1 MNLDK
6 PTQER
11 LISIVRRAG
20 QEIVMPSFRQLSAA
34 DVETKSSLTD
44 LVTLADKASE
54 AFITDEIQA
63 AFPDWEIVG
72 EEAVAEDPSTTDKIA
87 TADTCVIIDPIDGTW
102 NYAHGSPE
110 FGLILAVVVKGV
122 TRFGLLYDPVND
134 DWIYA
139 NLGEGAFFQ
148 RTAMSEKGKHQTP
161 AQAPLALQIHPDAE
175 LNLDKLFGIMSVNS
189 YTGQKKQDFALKAS
203 RFVRINNLPSCPAY
217 RQIAL
222 GHFNFS
228 LTYKMLPWDHAAGV
242 LVHTEAGGICRTLD
256 GQEYSP
262 TMLDGEMLAAQSEQ
276 QWQALAE
283 WFLSLNTKFTL

>member
-6 PTQER
+6 PTQAR
-11 LISIVRRAG
+11 LINIVRRAG
-20 QEIVMPSFRQLSAA
+20 QEIVMPSFRQLGAA
-34 DVETKSSLTD
+34 DVKTKSSLTD
-44 LVTLADKASE
+44 LVTIADKASE
-54 AFITDEIQA
+54 NFISNEIRT

-72 EEAVAEDPSTTDKIA
+72 EEAVADAPSTTNKIA

-102 NYAHGSPE
+102 NYAHGLSD
-110 FGLILAVVVKGV
+110 FGIILAVVVKGV

-148 RTAMSEKGKHQTP
+148 RTTMNEKGRNQTP
-161 AQAPLALQIHPDAE
+161 TQAPLPLHITAE
-175 LNLDKLFGIMSVNS
+175 PELDKLAGIMSVNS
-189 YTGQKKQDFALKAS
+189 YSDERKRDFALKAS

-217 RQIAL
+217 RQIAQ
-222 GHFNFS
+222 GHFHFS

-262 TMLDGEMLAAQSEQ
+262 TLLKGEMLAAQSET
-276 QWQALAE
+276 QWQELAAYFRNE
-283 WFLSLNTKFTL
+283 TSDH

>member
-1 MNLDK
+1 MNIDK
-6 PTQER
+6 LSQDR
-11 LISIVRRAG
+11 LIDIVRRAG
-20 QEIVMPSFRQLSAA
+20 QEIVMPSFRQLHAS

-44 LVTLADKASE
+44 LVTVADKASE
-54 AFITDEIQA
+54 AFITTEIQH

-72 EEAVAEDPSTTDKIA
+72 EEAVAENPSTTDKIA

-102 NYAHGSPE
+102 NYAHGLSD
-110 FGLILAVVVKGV
+110 FGIILAVVVEGV

-139 NLGEGAFFQ
+139 NLGEGTFFQ
-148 RTAMSEKGKHQTP
+148 RTAMNEKGKYQRP
-161 AQAPLALQIHPDAE
+161 AQAPLPLYITAE
-175 LNLDKLFGIMSVNS
+175 PELDKLAGIMSVNS
-189 YTGQKKQDFALKAS
+189 YKGQRKQDFAFKAA

-217 RQIAL
+217 RQIAQ
-222 GHFNFS
+222 GNFHFS

-256 GQEYSP
+256 GKEYSP

-276 QWQALAE
+276 QWQELAE
-283 WFLSLNTKFTL
+283 HFRK

>member
-1 MNLDK
+1 
-6 PTQER
+6 
-11 LISIVRRAG
+11 
-20 QEIVMPSFRQLSAA
+20 
-34 DVETKSSLTD
+34 
-44 LVTLADKASE
+44 
-54 AFITDEIQA
+54 ITDEIQQ
-63 AFPDWEIVG
+63 AFPNWEIVG
-72 EEAVAEDPSTTDKIA
+72 EEAVAEDPSTTDKIG

-102 NYAHGSPE
+102 NYAHGLSD
-110 FGLILAVVVKGV
+110 FGIILAVVVKGV

-148 RTAMSEKGKHQTP
+148 RTAMKEKGKNQTP
-161 AQAPLALQIHPDAE
+161 AQAPLALHITAE
-175 LNLDKLFGIMSVNS
+175 QDLDKLAGIMSVNS
-189 YTGQKKQDFALKAS
+189 YTGQRKQDFALKAS
-203 RFVRINNLPSCPAY
+203 RFIRINNLPSCPAY

-242 LVHTEAGGICRTLD
+242 LVHTQAGGICRTLE
-256 GQEYSP
+256 GQEYNP

-283 WFLSLNTKFTL
+283 YFRS

>member
-6 PTQER
+6 PTQAR
-11 LISIVRRAG
+11 LINIVRRAG

-34 DVETKSSLTD
+34 DVDTKSSLTD
-44 LVTLADKASE
+44 LVTIADKASE
-54 AFITDEIQA
+54 AFITTEIQQ
-63 AFPDWEIVG
+63 AFPGWAIVG

-87 TADTCVIIDPIDGTW
+87 TAQTCVIIDPIDGTW

-148 RTAMSEKGKHQTP
+148 RTAMDEKGKHQTP
-161 AQAPLALQIHPDAE
+161 AQAPLALR
-175 LNLDKLFGIMSVNS
+175 LNDTTETDLDKLFGIMSVNS

-217 RQIAL
+217 RQIAQ
-222 GHFNFS
+222 GHFHFS

-242 LVHTEAGGICRTLD
+242 LVHTEAGGICRTLENKD
-256 GQEYSP
+256 YSP
-262 TMLDGEMLAAQSEQ
+262 STLDGEMLAAQSEQ

-283 WFLSLNTKFTL
+283 YFCR

>member
-6 PTQER
+6 LSQDR
-11 LISIVRRAG
+11 LIDIVRRAG
-20 QEIVMPSFRQLSAA
+20 QEIVMPSFRQLNAA
-34 DVETKSSLTD
+34 DVEIKSSLTD
-44 LVTLADKASE
+44 LVTVADKASE
-54 AFITDEIQA
+54 AFITAEIQQ

-102 NYAHGSPE
+102 NYAHGLSD
-110 FGLILAVVVKGV
+110 FGIILAVVVKGV

-148 RTAMSEKGKHQTP
+148 RTAMNEKSNNQVPNQT
-161 AQAPLALQIHPDAE
+161 PLALQITAE
-175 LNLDKLFGIMSVNS
+175 PELDKLTGIMSVNA

-217 RQIAL
+217 RQIAQ

-242 LVHTEAGGICRTLD
+242 LVHTEAGGVCRTLE
-256 GQEYSP
+256 GKEYSP
-262 TMLDGEMLAAQSEQ
+262 AMLDGEMLAAQSEQ
-276 QWQALAE
+276 QWQELAE
-283 WFLSLNTKFTL
+283 YFRK

>member
-6 PTQER
+6 PTQAR
-11 LISIVRRAG
+11 LINIVRRAG

-34 DVETKSSLTD
+34 DVDTKSSLTD
-44 LVTLADKASE
+44 LVTIADKASE
-54 AFITDEIQA
+54 AFITTEIQQ
-63 AFPDWEIVG
+63 AFPDWAIVG

-87 TADTCVIIDPIDGTW
+87 TAQTCVIIDPIDGTW

-148 RTAMSEKGKHQTP
+148 RTAMDEKGKHQTP
-161 AQAPLALQIHPDAE
+161 AQAPLALR
-175 LNLDKLFGIMSVNS
+175 LNDTTETDLDKLFGIMSVNS

-217 RQIAL
+217 RQIAQ
-222 GHFNFS
+222 GHFHFS

-242 LVHTEAGGICRTLD
+242 LVHTEAGGICRTLENKD
-256 GQEYSP
+256 YSP
-262 TMLDGEMLAAQSEQ
+262 SMLDGEMLAAQSEQ

-283 WFLSLNTKFTL
+283 YFRK

>member
-6 PTQER
+6 PTQAR
-11 LISIVRRAG
+11 LINIVRRAG

-44 LVTLADKASE
+44 LVTIADKASE
-54 AFITDEIQA
+54 TFISNEIEA
-63 AFPDWEIVG
+63 AFPEWEIVG
-72 EEAVAEDPSTTDKIA
+72 EEAVADDPSTTDKIA

-102 NYAHGSPE
+102 NYAHGLSD
-110 FGLILAVVVKGV
+110 FGIILAVIVKGV

-148 RTAMSEKGKHQTP
+148 RTAMAEKGKHQTP
-161 AQAPLALQIHPDAE
+161 TQAPLPLNITAE
-175 LNLDKLFGIMSVNS
+175 PELDKLAGIMSVNS
-189 YTGQKKQDFALKAS
+189 YSDEKKRDFALKAS
-203 RFVRINNLPSCPAY
+203 RFIRINNLPSCPAY
-217 RQIAL
+217 RQIAQ
-222 GHFNFS
+222 GHFHFS

-262 TMLDGEMLAAQSEQ
+262 TLLDGEMLAAQSET
-276 QWQALAE
+276 QWQELAAY
-283 WFLSLNTKFTL
+283 FRH

>member
-6 PTQER
+6 TTQER
-11 LISIVRRAG
+11 LINIVRQAG
-20 QEIVMPSFRQLSAA
+20 QEIVMPNFRQLSAA

-44 LVTLADKASE
+44 LVTMADKASE
-54 AFITDEIQA
+54 AFITKEIQH
-63 AFPDWEIVG
+63 AFPDWDIVG
-72 EEAVAEDPSTTDKIA
+72 EEAVAEDPSTTDKIG

-102 NYAHGSPE
+102 NYAHGLSD
-110 FGLILAVVVKGV
+110 FGIILAVVVKGV

-139 NLGEGAFFQ
+139 SLDEGAFFQ
-148 RTAMSEKGKHQTP
+148 RTAMNEKGKNQTP
-161 AQAPLALQIHPDAE
+161 AQAPLALHISAE
-175 LNLDKLFGIMSVNS
+175 QDLDKLAGIMSVNS
-189 YTGQKKQDFALKAS
+189 YTNPKKQDFAVKAS

-217 RQIAL
+217 RQIAQ
-222 GHFNFS
+222 GHFHFS

-256 GQEYSP
+256 GQEYNP

-276 QWQALAE
+276 QWQALAKY
-283 WFLSLNTKFTL
+283 FCR

>member
-6 PTQER
+6 ATQAR

-20 QEIVMPSFRQLSAA
+20 QEIVMPNFRQLSAA

-44 LVTLADKASE
+44 LVTIADKASE
-54 AFITDEIQA
+54 AFITNEIQH
-63 AFPDWEIVG
+63 AFADWEIVG
-72 EEAVAEDPSTTDKIA
+72 EEAVAEDPSTTDKIT

-102 NYAHGSPE
+102 NYAHGLSD
-110 FGLILAVVVKGV
+110 FGIILAVVVKGV

-148 RTAMSEKGKHQTP
+148 RTAMSEKGKTQP
-161 AQAPLALQIHPDAE
+161 AQAPLPLHIKAEPD
-175 LNLDKLFGIMSVNS
+175 LDKLTGIMSVNA
-189 YTGQKKQDFALKAS
+189 YKGQKKHDFAQKAA

-217 RQIAL
+217 RQIAQ
-222 GHFNFS
+222 GHFHFS

-242 LVHTEAGGICRTLD
+242 LIHTEAGGVCRTLD
-256 GQEYSP
+256 GQEYRP

-283 WFLSLNTKFTL
+283 WFRK

>member
-6 PTQER
+6 ATQER
-11 LISIVRRAG
+11 LINIVRQAG
-20 QEIVMPSFRQLSAA
+20 QEIVMPNFRQLNAA
-34 DVETKSSLTD
+34 DVETKSCLTD
-44 LVTLADKASE
+44 LVTMADKASE
-54 AFITDEIQA
+54 AFITDEIQQ
-63 AFPDWEIVG
+63 AFPDWDIVG

-139 NLGEGAFFQ
+139 NRGEGAFFQ

-161 AQAPLALQIHPDAE
+161 AQAPLPLKIHSDAE

-217 RQIAL
+217 RQIAQ
-222 GHFNFS
+222 GHFHFS

-242 LVHTEAGGICRTLD
+242 LIYTEAGGICRTLD
-256 GQEYSP
+256 GQEYRP
-262 TMLDGEMLAAQSEQ
+262 TMLDGEMLAAQSEE

-283 WFLSLNTKFTL
+283 YFRK

>member
-6 PTQER
+6 PAQER

-20 QEIVMPSFRQLSAA
+20 QEIVMPNFRQLSAA

-44 LVTLADKASE
+44 LVTIADKASE
-54 AFITDEIQA
+54 AFITDEIQQ
-63 AFPDWEIVG
+63 AFPNWEVVG
-72 EEAVAEDPSTTDKIA
+72 EEAVAEDPSTTDKIG

-161 AQAPLALQIHPDAE
+161 AQAPLPLHINSNVE

-217 RQIAL
+217 RQIAQ
-222 GHFNFS
+222 GHFHFS

-262 TMLDGEMLAAQSEQ
+262 TMLDGEMLAAQSEE

>member
-6 PTQER
+6 QIQDT
-11 LISIVRRAG
+11 LIGIVRKAG
-20 QEIVMPSFRQLSAA
+20 QEIVMPSFRQLSAT

-44 LVTLADKASE
+44 LVTIADKASE
-54 AFITDEIQA
+54 AFITKEIQN
-63 AFPDWEIVG
+63 AFPDWDIVG
-72 EEAVAEDPSTTDKIA
+72 EEAVAEDPTTTDKIA

-102 NYAHGSPE
+102 NYAHGLSE
-110 FGLILAVVVKGV
+110 FGMILAVVVKGV

-134 DWIYA
+134 DWVYA

-148 RTAMSEKGKHQTP
+148 RTAMDEKGKHQTP
-161 AQAPLALQIHPDAE
+161 AQAPLALR
-175 LNLDKLFGIMSVNS
+175 LNDTTETDLDKLFGIMSVNS

-217 RQIAL
+217 RQIAQ
-222 GHFNFS
+222 GHFHFS

-242 LVHTEAGGICRTLD
+242 LIHTEAGGICRTLD
-256 GQEYSP
+256 GQEYLP
-262 TMLDGEMLAAQSEQ
+262 TMLEGEMLAAQSEA

-283 WFLSLNTKFTL
+283 YFRK

>member
-20 QEIVMPSFRQLSAA
+20 QEIVMPNFRQLSAA

-44 LVTLADKASE
+44 LVTIADKASE
-54 AFITDEIQA
+54 AFITEEIQA
-63 AFPDWEIVG
+63 AFPYWEIVG
-72 EEAVAEDPSTTDKIA
+72 EEAVAEDPSTTDKIG
-87 TADTCVIIDPIDGTW
+87 TSDTCVIIDPIDGTW
-102 NYAHGSPE
+102 NYAHGLSE
-110 FGLILAVVVKGV
+110 FGIILAVVVKGV

-148 RTAMSEKGKHQTP
+148 RTAMNEKGKHQP
-161 AQAPLALQIHPDAE
+161 PKQSPRALSFIAEPD
-175 LNLDKLFGIMSVNS
+175 LDKLIGIMSVNS
-189 YTGQKKQDFALKAS
+189 YTGQKKQDFSLKAS

-217 RQIAL
+217 RQIAQ
-222 GHFNFS
+222 GHFHFS

-256 GQEYSP
+256 SQEYSP

-276 QWQALAE
+276 QWKDLAE
-283 WFLSLNTKFTL
+283 WFRR

>member
-1 MNLDK
+1 MNLTK
-6 PTQER
+6 ATQER

-20 QEIVMPSFRQLSAA
+20 QEIVMPNFRQLSAA
-34 DVETKSSLTD
+34 DVETKSSVTD
-44 LVTLADKASE
+44 LVTIADKASE
-54 AFITDEIQA
+54 TFITQEIQL

-72 EEAVAEDPSTTDKIA
+72 EEAVAEDTSTTDKIA

-102 NYAHGSPE
+102 NYAHGLSD
-110 FGLILAVVVKGV
+110 FGIILAVVVKGI

-148 RTAMSEKGKHQTP
+148 RTALNEKRQHQTP
-161 AQAPLALQIHPDAE
+161 SQAPLALKITAEPD
-175 LNLDKLFGIMSVNS
+175 LDKLTGIMSVNA
-189 YTGQKKQDFALKAS
+189 YKGQKKQDFALKAS
-203 RFVRINNLPSCPAY
+203 RFVRINNMPSCPAY
-217 RQIAL
+217 RQIAQ

-242 LVHTEAGGICRTLD
+242 LIHTEAGGICRTLD
-256 GQEYSP
+256 GQEYNP
-262 TMLDGEMLAAQSEQ
+262 AMLEGEMLAAQSEE

>member
-1 MNLDK
+1 
-6 PTQER
+6 
-11 LISIVRRAG
+11 
-20 QEIVMPSFRQLSAA
+20 MPSFRQLNVA

-44 LVTLADKASE
+44 LVTIADKASE
-54 AFITDEIQA
+54 AFITDEIQQT
-63 AFPDWEIVG
+63 FPDWEIVG

-102 NYAHGSPE
+102 NYAHGLSD
-110 FGLILAVVVKGV
+110 FGIILAVVVKGV
-122 TRFGLLYDPVND
+122 TRFGMLYDPVND

-148 RTAMSEKGKHQTP
+148 RTAMNEKGKNQTP
-161 AQAPLALQIHPDAE
+161 AQAPLALRITAEPD
-175 LNLDKLFGIMSVNS
+175 LDKLAGIMSVNS
-189 YTGQKKQDFALKAS
+189 YTGQRKQDFALKAS

-242 LVHTEAGGICRTLD
+242 LIHTEAGGICRTLD
-256 GQEYSP
+256 GQEYRP

-276 QWQALAE
+276 QWQELAKH
-283 WFLSLNTKFTL
+283 FRK

>member
-44 LVTLADKASE
+44 LVTIADKASE
-54 AFITDEIQA
+54 AFITSEIQH

-72 EEAVAEDPSTTDKIA
+72 EEAVADDPSTIDKIA

-102 NYAHGSPE
+102 NYAHGLSD
-110 FGLILAVVVKGV
+110 FGIILAVVVKGV

-148 RTAMSEKGKHQTP
+148 RTAMKEKGKNQVPT
-161 AQAPLALQIHPDAE
+161 QAPLPLHITAE
-175 LNLDKLFGIMSVNS
+175 PELDKLAGIMSVNS
-189 YTGQKKQDFALKAS
+189 YSDERKRDFALKAS

-217 RQIAL
+217 RQIAQ
-222 GHFNFS
+222 GHFHFS
-228 LTYKMLPWDHAAGV
+228 LTYKMLPWDHAAGA

-262 TMLDGEMLAAQSEQ
+262 TLLDGEMLAAQSEE

-283 WFLSLNTKFTL
+283 YFRN

>member
-6 PTQER
+6 QIQDT
-11 LISIVRRAG
+11 LIGIVRKAG
-20 QEIVMPSFRQLSAA
+20 QEIVMPSFRQLSAT

-44 LVTLADKASE
+44 LVTIADKASE
-54 AFITDEIQA
+54 AFITKEIQN
-63 AFPDWEIVG
+63 AFPDWDIVG
-72 EEAVAEDPSTTDKIA
+72 EEAVAEDPTTTDKIA

-102 NYAHGSPE
+102 NYAHGLSE
-110 FGLILAVVVKGV
+110 FGIILAVVVKGV

-148 RTAMSEKGKHQTP
+148 RTAMDEKGKHQTP
-161 AQAPLALQIHPDAE
+161 KQAPLALAFTAEPD
-175 LNLDKLFGIMSVNS
+175 LDKLTGIMSVNS

-217 RQIAL
+217 RQIAQ
-222 GHFNFS
+222 GHFHFS

-256 GQEYSP
+256 GQEYRP
-262 TMLDGEMLAAQSEQ
+262 TMLDGEMLAAQSEE

-283 WFLSLNTKFTL
+283 WFRST